1 MDAENTI
8 WHQRSRNLWIIDGD
22 HSTAF
27 YQQKASNRKDK
38 NSIIGICD
46 SLGQWQEDDHVT
58 ETIILEYFENIFRS
72 NGLVDILQLVDAV
85 QPMITEEINS
95 SLTQTF
101 TAEEVHK
108 ALKQMHPKKS
118 SDSDSMPPLF
128 YQHFWSLTGEYVTKT
143 ILDYLNL
150 GIIPPKFNETNIVLI
165 PKKKKNP
172 QRLLNTDPLVYVML
186 YLDLH
191 PRLLLID

>member
-1 MDAENTI
+1 MNRWMDAENTI

-22 HSTAF
+22 HNTAS
-27 YQQKASNRKDK
+27 YHQKASNRKDK

-101 TAEEVHK
+101 TVEEVHK

-118 SDSDSMPPLF
+118 SGPDGMPPLF
-128 YQHFWSLTGEYVTKT
+128 YQHFWSLTGECVTKT
-143 ILDYLNL
+143 ILDCLNL

-165 PKKKKNP
+165 PKKKKKTHKDYSIP
-172 QRLLNTDPLVYVML
+172 T
-186 YLDLH
+186 H
-191 PRLLLID
+191 

>member
-22 HSTAF
+22 HNTAF
-27 YQQKASNRKDK
+27 YHQKASNQKDK

-118 SDSDSMPPLF
+118 SMVCPHFFINTFGLLQVNVSQKLF
-128 YQHFWSLTGEYVTKT
+128 
-143 ILDYLNL
+143 
-150 GIIPPKFNETNIVLI
+150 
-165 PKKKKNP
+165 
-172 QRLLNTDPLVYVML
+172 
-186 YLDLH
+186 
-191 PRLLLID
+191 